1 MFQDLTRSRLYG
13 LSPEGIDTP
22 FVESLLSYLIRLAE
36 VHAVHLGDLL
46 AYEIAPV
53 LEKQYLLNS
62 IERGGNRFYDGA
74 RTINGIGKNAEDMIT
89 TLEYLT
95 GVKKLEKL
103 TLSKFKEVFIVRN
116 LIRKSLAWC
125 PKCLNELME
134 KGFLYY
140 PLIWSLTS
148 YNVCIN
154 HKIYLEETCP
164 TCNKVIPF
172 LHRKSRIGICPYC
185 QSHLF
190 KPLTT
195 LQFTD
200 HKDYYIS
207 RNVEILFRENSFSI
221 HTLYK
226 NLFLILQSGFNG
238 NMKQFATYMGVPKTT
253 AWGWLNKSTIPPLNK
268 VLDIAYIFNIPIQ
281 TLYKECEKIQITS
294 DVLVS
299 DINEGTEKRDRCTLN
314 NEKIITYL
322 NGISKKQDD
331 VKTIMDIAKDLKC
344 STKFLYTNFPEEC
357 KKISKRNHQIQAEKK
372 SLYMSNLKEKI
383 QEVCYNCFLQDV
395 FPTRKLL
402 ERELNLPFLFKN
414 RQMKE
419 YFYQVRLEL
428 EKQFNI

>member
-1 MFQDLTRSRLYG
+1 MFQDLARSRLYG
-13 LSPEGIDTP
+13 PCPKGIDTP

-36 VHAVHLGDLL
+36 VHAVYLGDLL
-46 AYEIAPV
+46 ACEIAPV

-103 TLSKFKEVFIVRN
+103 TLLKFKEVFTVRN

-125 PKCLNELME
+125 PKCLNELLE

-140 PLIWSLTS
+140 PLIWCLET

-154 HKIYLEETCP
+154 HKIYLEEKCP
-164 TCNKVIPF
+164 TCNKLIPF

-185 QSHLF
+185 QSYLF
-190 KPLTT
+190 KPLNT

-207 RNVEILFRENSFSI
+207 RNVEVLFKENSFSI
-221 HTLYK
+221 HTLYE
-226 NLFLILQSGFNG
+226 NLSLILQSNFNG
-238 NMKQFATYMGVPKTT
+238 NIKKFATYIGVPKTT
-253 AWGWLNKSTIPPLNK
+253 AWGWLNKNNIPPLNK
-268 VLDIAYIFNIPIQ
+268 ILDIAYIFNIQIEI
-281 TLYKECEKIQITS
+281 LYKECEKIQITP

-299 DINEGTEKRDRCTLN
+299 DINERTEKRDKCTLS
-314 NEKIITYL
+314 NEKIIIYL
-322 NGISKKQDD
+322 NEIKKEQDG
-331 VKTIMDIAKDLKC
+331 VKTIIDIAKDLKC

-357 KKISKRNHQIQAEKK
+357 KKISERNHQIQTEKK
-372 SLYMSNLKEKI
+372 SLYMSNLKEQIQKI
-383 QEVCYNCFLQDV
+383 CYNYFLQDI

-419 YFYQVRLEL
+419 YFYQARLEL
-428 EKQFNI
+428 EKQFNV